1 MSLRGI
7 AMNEKVA
14 IRILIVDDHPVVR
27 KGLVTLILS
36 EPGLQVVGEAADGID
51 AVARAGELRPDVIL
65 LDMKMPRLSGLE
77 AVPQIRQ
84 ASPDSR
90 ILVLTS
96 FAEDETVIPA
106 IKAGAMGYLLKDS
119 APEEL
124 LEAIRAV
131 HDGRPYLHP
140 EAALK
145 LMTEVNEPAQT
156 APLHDDLTVR
166 ELDVLVLL
174 AKGLTN
180 QEIAGQLVVS
190 ERTVSNHVGSILS
203 KLQLANRTQAA
214 LYALREGLA
223 VLDPDS
229 DTAHPG
235 ET

>member
-7 AMNEKVA
+7 AMNEQVA

-27 KGLVTLILS
+27 KGLVTLIRS
-36 EPGLQVVGEAADGID
+36 EPDLEVVGEATDGVD
-51 AVARAGELRPDVIL
+51 AVSRAGELRPDVIL

-96 FAEDETVIPA
+96 FAEDEIVIPV

-124 LEAIRAV
+124 LRAIRV
-131 HDGRPYLHP
+131 VYDGKPYLHP

-145 LMTEVNEPAQT
+145 LMNEVNEPAQT
-156 APLHDDLTVR
+156 APLHGDLTVR
-166 ELDVLVLL
+166 ELDVLRLL

-180 QEIAGQLVVS
+180 QEIAGELVVS
-190 ERTVSNHVGSILS
+190 ERTVSNHVGNILG

-214 LYALREGLA
+214 LYALRERLA
-223 VLDPDS
+223 VLEPDS
-229 DTAHPG
+229 DAADPG
-235 ET
+235 TT